1 MDECIRQIC
10 SCLVAQQLVSKC
22 PTKCKCNCW
31 KTVIIVIV
39 SMLALLC
46 FVFFALFF
54 ACGHCCSDRWMSWL
68 FLMITIS
75 IAIVCLSY
83 LASLLIKRMPDR
95 DRECER
101 QYRMA
106 RFILLEMNRCQ
117 NQKTGEDIHTTDN
130 DIEKVKASINASA
143 EALIKTIEDFAKF
156 IKDCCNKS

>member
-1 MDECIRQIC
+1 MDECIRQVC
-10 SCLVAQQLVSKC
+10 SCLVAQQLISKC
-22 PTKCKCNCW
+22 PTECKCNCW

-54 ACGHCCSDRWMSWL
+54 ASFDRWMSWL
-68 FLMITIS
+68 FLMITIP
-75 IAIVCLSY
+75 IAIVCLTY

-117 NQKTGEDIHTTDN
+117 DKKTGEVIHTTDN

-143 EALIKTIEDFAKF
+143 EALINTIEDLAKF
-156 IKDCCNKS
+156 IKDCCNKK